1 MTGMTTPESI
11 LSQIN
16 HPSGW
21 DGWIPTRHGGFRPF
35 EPKADEVVSEDIIF
49 GLAGTWRFGG
59 NTHPRMTVA
68 EHVVFV
74 SNIIEF
80 LWGREYAAA
89 GLLHDACETYTH
101 DLQSPVRRFVM
112 VNLPSGE
119 QVTWNELD
127 RRINL
132 VIFDRY
138 GIDREWLDHPQ
149 VKAADILS
157 AVFEK
162 RDSGSLSQ
170 TDDWGLP
177 EIPEQISDWNISYF
191 DPEQAEKILRAR
203 WVELGLPL

>member
-1 MTGMTTPESI
+1 MTTPEGI
-11 LSQIN
+11 LAQIN

-21 DGWIPTRHGGFRPF
+21 DGWIPTRRPGGFRPF
-35 EPKADEVVSEDIIF
+35 EPKVEEVRSEDIIF

-74 SNIIEF
+74 SYIIEE
-80 LWGREYAAA
+80 LWGRRYAAA

-101 DLQSPVRRFVM
+101 DLQSPLRRFVTLTM
-112 VNLPSGE
+112 PDGE
-119 QVTWNELD
+119 VISWNELD
-127 RRINL
+127 RRVSL

-138 GIDREWLDHPQ
+138 GIDRQWLDHPQ

-162 RDSGSLSQ
+162 RDSKSLSQ

-177 EIPEQISDWNISYF
+177 EIP
-191 DPEQAEKILRAR
+191 PEIAHWKLNYYSPEEAETFLRAR
-203 WVELGLPL
+203 WAELGLPR